1 MYLQMHSTILCGCTS
16 SFVCVVVGLLVA
28 VAVEHIADGVTADER
43 KQSGRHRQRAAHADE
58 QLAPAEVTTD
68 ACRRPRVQ
76 IHLVCFGALREE
88 TETNKGLK
96 ARRRIR

>member
-1 MYLQMHSTILCGCTS
+1 MAAEVPANALNNTMWLHTLFASVHPDT
-16 SFVCVVVGLLVA
+16 VGL
-28 VAVEHIADGVTADER
+28 GGDER
-43 KQSGRHRQRAAHADE
+43 RQPRRHGQRPAHADE
-58 QLAPAEVTTD
+58 QLAPAEVTPD